1 MEETHTEAV
10 AQMCSVRKVLLEMLQ
25 YLQENACV
33 RVSFVRDSGL
43 GVFL

>member
-1 MEETHTEAV
+1 MEETHTEVV
-10 AQMCSVRKVLLEMLQ
+10 AQICSVRKVFLEILQ
-25 YLQENACV
+25 YLQENTSV